1 MSTSVLECVS
11 LCFVCLCVSACMCL
25 CYCLK
30 HCTSRMRC
38 SYWDASVPLVGP
50 GWEFCGHTVTMEC
63 ECITQVWWQSPQSS
77 GFHRQS
83 HGHGV
88 SGKAPCSW
96 KLFLYSHDLSWPIC
110 PKICFLQNKKFRRSF
125 GGTWPPGS
133 ATAYCYVSVFVKVF
147 MFLCLCGCTSLCV
160 CSLADTYN
168 LDVLETLI
176 TEPPKCAVCGEFA
189 AKRCSRCQNEWYCRR
204 SVVHS
209 CTCPTCSLYVF
220 CNLYTELLCV
230 WELTS
235 LVNMSYW

>member
-133 ATAYCYVSVFVKVF
+133 ATAYCYVSVSVRMYVFV
-147 MFLCLCGCTSLCV
+147 CV
-160 CSLADTYN
+160 QFSRYVQPGRARN
-168 LDVLETLI
+168 
-176 TEPPKCAVCGEFA
+176 PHHRA
-189 AKRCSRCQNEWYCRR
+189 AKVCRLWWICSQTLFTLSKRMVLSQVRR
-204 SVVHS
+204 
-209 CTCPTCSLYVF
+209 T
-220 CNLYTELLCV
+220 
-230 WELTS
+230 
-235 LVNMSYW
+235 